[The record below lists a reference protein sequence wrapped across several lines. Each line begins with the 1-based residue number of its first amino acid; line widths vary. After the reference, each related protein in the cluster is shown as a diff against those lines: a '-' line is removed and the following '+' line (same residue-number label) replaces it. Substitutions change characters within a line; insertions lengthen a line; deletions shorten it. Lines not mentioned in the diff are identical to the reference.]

1 MLVKNFH
8 DGQQHIAS
16 YVYDGQHKDLDREN
30 YYRKRTTLSQRF
42 LEKCNS
48 AEIRSV
54 EIALLK
60 SENERSLCFLE
71 NPCCRGYMHAVGN
84 NELWS
89 EAEVGWSFVAETGMR

>member
-16 YVYDGQHKDLDREN
+16 YVYDSQHKDLDREN
-30 YYRKRTTLSQRF
+30 HYRKRTTLSQRF

-48 AEIRSV
+48 VEIRSV
-54 EIALLK
+54 NMALLK
-60 SENERSLCFLE
+60 PESRRSLYFLE
-71 NPCCRGYMHAVGN
+71 KPCCGGYMHAVEN

-89 EAEVGWSFVAETGMR
+89 EAELGGALLLRQG